1 MWFFYPNFV
10 NLIVTDM
17 GPRLIHVN
25 PFKVSCVKILSK
37 HVKFWKSYQRK
48 LILVFFQM
56 FTLVADI
63 YELVQYNTISFPKKT
78 VQKIPKNI
86 NKYLTKQ

>member
-1 MWFFYPNFV
+1 MWFFYSNFV

-63 YELVQYNTISFPKKT
+63 YELVQMASKMWKQ
-78 VQKIPKNI
+78 QKFKNP
-86 NKYLTKQ
+86 LQTFC